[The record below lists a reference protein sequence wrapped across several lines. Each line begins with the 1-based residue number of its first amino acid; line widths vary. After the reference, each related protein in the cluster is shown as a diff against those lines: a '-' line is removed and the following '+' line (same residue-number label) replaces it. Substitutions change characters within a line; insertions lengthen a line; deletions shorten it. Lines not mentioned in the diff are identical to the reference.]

1 MDRETVEEIKRHFDK
16 TAANLHGHVDKTVG
30 GLRGHVDKTVD
41 NLHGHVDKTVGGLHA
56 HFDETVEDVKRQ
68 VGIFAEG
75 IRSDMRVIAEG
86 QDILSEKVARVETR
100 LGSLEGEVHGLKEV
114 VHRVHTELSGQL
126 KDHDRRLGSLE
137 RKSTGHGVEE

>member
-1 MDRETVEEIKRHFDK
+1 MVEFLTSGRSVMDRETVEEIKRHFDK
-16 TAANLHGHVDKTVG
+16 TAGNLYGHVDKTVG
-30 GLRGHVDKTVD
+30 ELR
-41 NLHGHVDKTVGGLHA
+41 GHVDKTVGGLHA
-56 HFDETVEDVKRQ
+56 HFDETVEDMKRQ

-100 LGSLEGEVHGLKEV
+100 LGSLEGEVQ
-114 VHRVHTELSGQL
+114 RVHTELSGQL
-126 KDHDRRLGSLE
+126 KDHDRRLASLE